1 MESLTMSWNVLVTR
15 EIPSVGIALLKNACQ
30 KVEVH
35 QNARALSKKE
45 LMEKIR
51 TQDGLLCVITD
62 EIDAQVLEAG
72 RRLKVVSNFGAG
84 FNNIDVQ
91 KATELGILVTNT
103 PDVLTDATADLAWAL
118 LLATARRVV
127 EGDRFV
133 REGRFKGWHP
143 LLLLGTD
150 FSGKTLGIVG
160 AGRIGTAM
168 ALRSKGFGMKIVYVH
183 PRRNEIL
190 ETELS
195 ARWVNLETLLRI
207 SDFVSLH
214 VPLTPKTQH
223 LIGAK
228 ELAMMKPT
236 AYLINTS
243 RGPVVDEK
251 ALVQALQ
258 TGQIAGAGLDVYENE
273 PEVEPAL
280 LEMKNVVLTPHLGSA
295 TEETRNRMAVLS
307 AENLLAGLRGE
318 IPQYVVNREVLS
330 HRRKE

>member
-1 MESLTMSWNVLVTR
+1 MSWNVLVTR